1 MVRPVILKGMFVMKC
16 LMTVLVAAV
25 SLAAFAQEPAA
36 EGAARPRSGRA
47 AMGGG
52 QSIEPVLRA
61 AMNPKIA
68 EKAAI
73 TEEQVEKLKAL
84 AGEKD
89 TLKALHEK
97 VRKGTERRVELLKA
111 EKIDEAA
118 VMAAI
123 DGAWDAKKEV
133 AKFQTKRLIA
143 VKSILSAEQI
153 EKIRDALKA
162 KRDGRQK
169 GARGE
174 GKGRRRGKT
183 VEIPSE
189 T

>member
-1 MVRPVILKGMFVMKC
+1 MKC
-16 LMTVLVAAV
+16 LMTMLAAAV
-25 SLAAFAQEPAA
+25 SLVALAQEPAA
-36 EGAARPRSGRA
+36 EGAVRPRSGRVA
-47 AMGGG
+47 TGGG

-61 AMNPKIA
+61 ATNPKIV

-73 TEEQVEKLKAL
+73 TAEQVAKLKSLADEKGAL
-84 AGEKD
+84 K
-89 TLKALHEK
+89 TLHEK
-97 VRKGTERRVELLKA
+97 VRKGTERQVELLKA

-123 DGAWDAKKEV
+123 DETWDAKKEV
-133 AKFQTKRLIA
+133 AKYQTKRLIA

-162 KRDGRQK
+162 RRDGHQK
-169 GARGE
+169 GPRAE
-174 GKGRRRGKT
+174 GKGRRGRKT
-183 VEIPSE
+183 VETPSG

>member
-1 MVRPVILKGMFVMKC
+1 MKC
-16 LMTVLVAAV
+16 LMTMLVAAV
-25 SLAAFAQEPAA
+25 SLAALAQEPAA
-36 EGAARPRSGRA
+36 EGTTCPRGGRKMMTA
-47 AMGGG
+47 GP
-52 QSIEPVLRA
+52 SIEPVLRA

-73 TEEQVEKLKAL
+73 TEEQIAKLKAL
-84 AGEKD
+84 VDKKGA
-89 TLKALHEK
+89 LKPLHEK
-97 VRKGTERRVELLKA
+97 VRKGTERQVELLKA

-118 VMAAI
+118 VMAAL
-123 DGAWDAKKEV
+123 DEAWDAKKEI
-133 AKFQTKRLIA
+133 ARYQTKRLIA

-169 GARGE
+169 GPRAE
-174 GKGRRRGKT
+174 GKGRRGKKA
-183 VEIPSE
+183 VETPSE

>member
-1 MVRPVILKGMFVMKC
+1 MKC
-16 LMTVLVAAV
+16 LMTMLAAAV
-25 SLAAFAQEPAA
+25 SLVALAQEPAA

-61 AMNPKIA
+61 AVNPKIA
-68 EKAAI
+68 EKVAI

-97 VRKGTERRVELLKA
+97 VRKGMESQVELLKA

-123 DGAWDAKKEV
+123 DEAWDAKKEV

-162 KRDGRQK
+162 RRDGRQK
-169 GARGE
+169 GPRAE
-174 GKGRRRGKT
+174 GKGRRGGKA
-183 VEIPSE
+183 VETPSK

>member
-1 MVRPVILKGMFVMKC
+1 MKC
-16 LMTVLVAAV
+16 LMTMLIAAV
-25 SLAAFAQEPAA
+25 SLVVLAQEPAA
-36 EGAARPRSGRA
+36 EGAMRPRGSRM
-47 AMGGG
+47 AMAGGP
-52 QSIEPVLRA
+52 SIEPVLRA
-61 AMNPKIA
+61 AMNPKLA

-73 TEEQVEKLKAL
+73 TEEQVAKLKAL

-97 VRKGTERRVELLKA
+97 VRKGTERQVELLKA

-123 DGAWDAKKEV
+123 DEVWDAKKEV
-133 AKFQTKRLIA
+133 AKYQTKRLIA
-143 VKSILSAEQI
+143 VKSILSTAQI

-162 KRDGRQK
+162 MRGGRQRGPRAK
-169 GARGE
+169 GRGRGE
-174 GKGRRRGKT
+174 NKA
-183 VEIPSE
+183 VETPSE

>member
-1 MVRPVILKGMFVMKC
+1 MKC
-16 LMTVLVAAV
+16 LMMLLAAAV
-25 SLAAFAQEPAA
+25 SLVALAQEPAA
-36 EGAARPRSGRA
+36 EGAARPRSGRV

-52 QSIEPVLRA
+52 QSVEPVLRA

-68 EKAAI
+68 AKAAI
-73 TEEQVEKLKAL
+73 TEEQIAKLKAL

-89 TLKALHEK
+89 TLKTLHEK
-97 VRKGTERRVELLKA
+97 VRKGTERQVELLRA

-123 DGAWDAKKEV
+123 DEVWDAKKEV
-133 AKFQTKRLIA
+133 AKCQTKRLIA
-143 VKSILSAEQI
+143 VKSVLSAEQI

-162 KRDGRQK
+162 MRDGRQN
-169 GARGE
+169 GPRAE
-174 GKGRRRGKT
+174 GKGRGGKKA
-183 VEIPSE
+183 VKAPSE